1 MEKDITYNHN
11 NCFTDK
17 AYKSYNDQ
25 GNYFVDET
33 GDDDY
38 DYINSCGHS
47 SYDDEY
53 YD

>member
-1 MEKDITYNHN
+1 MEKDITYNYDN
-11 NCFTDK
+11 MNKDNIWRRSCETNFTDE
-17 AYKSYNDQ
+17 A
-25 GNYFVDET
+25 

-38 DYINSCGHS
+38 DYINSYGYHS

>member
-1 MEKDITYNHN
+1 MEKDITSSRN
-11 NCFTDK
+11 NALDNGYKGYDDKGNFFTDE
-17 AYKSYNDQ
+17 A
-25 GNYFVDET
+25 

-38 DYINSCGHS
+38 DYINSYGDHS

>member
-1 MEKDITYNHN
+1 MEKDTTYNRN
-11 NCFTDK
+11 NASDNGYKGYGDKGNFFTDE
-17 AYKSYNDQ
+17 A
-25 GNYFVDET
+25 

-38 DYINSCGHS
+38 DYINSYSNHS

>member
-1 MEKDITYNHN
+1 MEKDITYNRN
-11 NCFTDK
+11 YVLDNI
-17 AYKSYNDQ
+17 SYNDQ
-25 GNYFVDET
+25 GNYFVDEA

-38 DYINSCGHS
+38 DYINSCDHS

>member
-1 MEKDITYNHN
+1 MEKDITYNRN
-11 NCFTDK
+11 NTSDNGYKENFFTDE
-17 AYKSYNDQ
+17 A
-25 GNYFVDET
+25 

-38 DYINSCGHS
+38 DYINSYSNHS

>member
-1 MEKDITYNHN
+1 MEKGTTYNRN
-11 NCFTDK
+11 NTSDNGYKGYDDKGNFFTDE
-17 AYKSYNDQ
+17 A
-25 GNYFVDET
+25 

-38 DYINSCGHS
+38 DYINSCSHS